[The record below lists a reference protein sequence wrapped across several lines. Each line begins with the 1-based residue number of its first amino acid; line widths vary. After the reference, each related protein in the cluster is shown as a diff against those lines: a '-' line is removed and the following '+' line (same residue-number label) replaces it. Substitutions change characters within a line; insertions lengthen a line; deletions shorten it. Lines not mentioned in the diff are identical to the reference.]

1 MVKKII
7 YAEYK
12 MNGKSNL
19 SVFEYID
26 HLRKSGKIKKSYFE
40 FLSNVYIY
48 CDFINKLNED
58 VYLYDV
64 YKIMLVFDYNTFKKC
79 KKVNKDVYDER
90 IMIRDECVIGI
101 EKQFAK
107 NKLLM
112 INYDIFSKECK
123 YFTGEDYKVN

>member
-1 MVKKII
+1 MI
-7 YAEYK
+7 
-12 MNGKSNL
+12 GKQNL
-19 SVFEYID
+19 SVFDYID

-48 CDFINKLNED
+48 CDYIGDLND
-58 VYLYDV
+58 KVCLYDV
-64 YKIMLVFDYNTFKKC
+64 YKFMLVFDYNTLKKC
-79 KKVNKDVYDER
+79 KKVNKDVNNER
-90 IMIRDECVIGI
+90 MMLRDECIIGI

-112 INYDIFSKECK
+112 INYDVFSKECK